1 MALLGFSSGT
11 NTTQIWQRRLSSLRI
26 SLEMYTFP
34 YFNTA
39 CSVYIKLPF
48 YWTAQGTRDRTV
60 YHQHGRFYV
69 GSTSIS
75 ASKRDFNR
83 MAKMK
88 QTLSDSAVH
97 VELAIRYWANKPQ
110 DFHQFSTLVLKA
122 CTTYQDAWVFE
133 HLLISK
139 WQAPLN
145 FPFITE
151 FLKLIAKGWQLQYR
165 KHNKQYPRV
174 PLGDRLFQRVRRR
187 LQNMQAPIT
196 DFSFQTTAW
205 TVLYQ
210 LTSPGR
216 ISFETAASLRSGKF
230 HDWEIYAFFRLAGHL
245 EEPLRSQARHK
256 MKQAFQFRNL
266 TKPPQNSPL
275 TIPFLAHQHFSTAVS
290 RWLRDHILFHKEVA
304 IPLHLPT
311 AKLREAAYPTIRSM
325 LHNHRRVEQWW
336 NLEDVN
342 SLPCCCRWI
351 RQHSLCDFP
360 ESEHLAVALEEL
372 DLPPQLEIF
381 KSANA
386 NSTYFYSRQPYFE
399 LFSSRVYS
407 WTRQHGL
414 PPFTDAEIW
423 IFFNDQWKAHTDEL
437 RRTDRFSF
445 QKIKHL
451 QQWLHQSA
459 VLHHADH
466 EQAKLT
472 VFCPRLYFRGAWNT
486 WDDPQLFQ
494 RLHISLED
502 AQARINTALPRALQ
516 NKYKWGVNKKST
528 LPYGFVFLKKKKQF
542 LKGRT
547 LISYYNSR
555 FGRLLQVT
563 ARTLDSMVL
572 QLWPQSM
579 GQLAVPQIWSR
590 IHKFFHATPT
600 DFVLANI
607 NDDLVG
613 FFNSVPQD
621 RVLDAINSLIQE
633 WKSKHGEVTLSVDMS
648 QRGNPLQL
656 SYVGKFHKAPR
667 KTKVIQPQDIL
678 TIVQSSLQ
686 SHIFQAMNV
695 IWHQIRGAG
704 IGSHISPTISN
715 LAVTLI
721 ERAWTQSYEE
731 ILTAPTFPF
740 LAIRYVDNRYII
752 FPEEMIQDL
761 SIQTLAQ
768 ADFYQH
774 PVELETVT
782 TNELLGF
789 IVDSKLRT
797 IQYKLPEPWQI
808 RDFASEG
815 SLRLRLSGLQS
826 RCHLIS
832 RYTYPRTRCPDRI
845 HSLIHLYIAKG
856 FQSSDCYKAI
866 RKLNKKDTAD
876 FSHREF
882 VFPFFPFWPQCRCV

>member
-1 MALLGFSSGT
+1 
-11 NTTQIWQRRLSSLRI
+11 
-26 SLEMYTFP
+26 
-34 YFNTA
+34 
-39 CSVYIKLPF
+39 
-48 YWTAQGTRDRTV
+48 
-60 YHQHGRFYV
+60 
-69 GSTSIS
+69 
-75 ASKRDFNR
+75 
-83 MAKMK
+83 
-88 QTLSDSAVH
+88 
-97 VELAIRYWANKPQ
+97 
-110 DFHQFSTLVLKA
+110 
-122 CTTYQDAWVFE
+122 
-133 HLLISK
+133 
-139 WQAPLN
+139 
-145 FPFITE
+145 
-151 FLKLIAKGWQLQYR
+151 
-165 KHNKQYPRV
+165 
-174 PLGDRLFQRVRRR
+174 
-187 LQNMQAPIT
+187 
-196 DFSFQTTAW
+196 
-205 TVLYQ
+205 
-210 LTSPGR
+210 
-216 ISFETAASLRSGKF
+216 
-230 HDWEIYAFFRLAGHL
+230 
-245 EEPLRSQARHK
+245 

-275 TIPFLAHQHFSTAVS
+275 TIPFLAHQHFSTDVS

-336 NLEDVN
+336 NLEDVE

-372 DLPPQLEIF
+372 DLPPQLAIF

-386 NSTYFYSRQPYFE
+386 NSTYFYSRQPFFE
-399 LFSSRVYS
+399 LFSSRVHS

-423 IFFNDQWKAHTDEL
+423 IFFNDHWKAHTEEL

-451 QQWLHQSA
+451 QQWLHSSA

-486 WDDPQLFQ
+486 WDDPQLFH
-494 RLHISLED
+494 RLPISSEE
-502 AQARINTALPRALQ
+502 AQERINTALPRALQ
-516 NKYKWGVNKKST
+516 IKYKWAINKKST

-563 ARTLDSMVL
+563 ARTLDSMLL
-572 QLWPQSM
+572 QLWPQTM
-579 GQLAVPQIWSR
+579 GPLAVPQIWSR
-590 IHKFFHATPT
+590 IHEFFHDTPT
-600 DFVLANI
+600 DFTLANI

-621 RVLDAINSLIQE
+621 RLLDAINSLILE
-633 WKSKHGEVTLSVDMS
+633 WTSKHGEVALSVDMS

-667 KTKVIQPQDIL
+667 KTKVIQPSDIM

-686 SHIFQAMNV
+686 SHIFQTMNV

-721 ERAWTQSYEE
+721 ERAWTQSYEQ
-731 ILTAPTFPF
+731 ILTAPSFPF

-768 ADFYQH
+768 EDFYQH

-789 IVDSKLRT
+789 IVDSRLRT

-808 RDFASEG
+808 RDFASAG

-832 RYTYPRTRCPDRI
+832 RYTYPRTGCPARI

-866 RKLNKKDTAD
+866 RKLNKKTLLSSVLEFF
-876 FSHREF
+876 FS
-882 VFPFFPFWPQCRCV
+882 FWPECRCVWVTVCSKEHLSLFMVFHVHFLDKQGAAGSSQFCCQRRQLWILRETDWDVNLCTCKIHEVMKICSVVSFLVFVFSSCLIPIFLIDQIIASSIFHSTAVWFIGPNCF

>member
-1 MALLGFSSGT
+1 
-11 NTTQIWQRRLSSLRI
+11 
-26 SLEMYTFP
+26 MYTFP

-48 YWTAQGTRDRTV
+48 YWTAQGTRNRTV

-151 FLKLIAKGWQLQYR
+151 FLKLKAKGWQLQYR
-165 KHNKQYPRV
+165 KHNKQFPRV
-174 PLGDRLFQRVRRR
+174 PLGDRLYQRVRRR

-230 HDWEIYAFFRLAGHL
+230 HDWEIYAIFRLAGHL

-290 RWLRDHILFHKEVA
+290 RWLRDHILFYKDVA

-351 RQHSLCDFP
+351 RQHSLCEFP

-372 DLPPQLEIF
+372 DLPPQLAIF

-386 NSTYFYSRQPYFE
+386 NSTYFYSRQPYFD

-414 PPFTDAEIW
+414 PPFTDTEIW
-423 IFFNDQWKAHTDEL
+423 SFFNDQWKAHTDEL

-451 QQWLHQSA
+451 QQWLHHSA

-494 RLHISLED
+494 RLHISFED
-502 AQARINTALPRALQ
+502 AQERINTALPRALQ
-516 NKYKWGVNKKST
+516 IKYKWGINKKST

-590 IHKFFHATPT
+590 IHTFFRDTPT

-621 RVLDAINSLIQE
+621 RLLDAINSLIQE
-633 WKSKHGEVTLSVDMS
+633 WKSKHGEVALSVDMS

-667 KTKVIQPQDIL
+667 KTKVIQPSDIM

-731 ILTAPTFPF
+731 TLTAPIFPF

-808 RDFASEG
+808 RDFASAG

-832 RYTYPRTRCPDRI
+832 RYTYPRTGCPDRI

-866 RKLNKKDTAD
+866 RKLNKKDTAA
-876 FSHREF
+876 FSLWEF
-882 VFPFFPFWPQCRCV
+882 VLQFLANVPLCVSHPLFQRAFYVVSEFLHGQFYKQGTGAP